1 MKTIVRLVLVAI
13 ALFATPCHSVAQI
26 YKVRLISESSEGQ
39 EVVKAVK
46 ENLRT
51 INRYVVTDES
61 KVDLT
66 LEVECGAQTKSSGY
80 FCASA
85 VIFWGQSVYPLPA
98 PMTGVNLFKGPN
110 AAAVADVIPK
120 GFVLYTDDENLSLII
135 RSMQNWIGLFCKNP
149 VNKNLCQ
156 P

>member
-1 MKTIVRLVLVAI
+1 MKTTVLVLFVVI
-13 ALFATPCHSVAQI
+13 ALFATPGHSVAQV
-26 YKVRLISESSEGQ
+26 YRVRLISESPEGQ

-46 ENLRT
+46 ESLRT
-51 INRYVVTDES
+51 NKRYVVTDES

-66 LEVECGAQTKSSGY
+66 LEVECGAQTTSSGY

-98 PMTGVNLFKGPN
+98 PMSGVNLFKGPN
-110 AAAVADVIPK
+110 AAAVADVISK
-120 GFVLYTDDENLSLII
+120 GFVLYTNDENISLII
-135 RSMQNWIGLFCKNP
+135 RAMQNWISLFCKNP
-149 VNKNLCQ
+149 VNKNACQ